1 MRKRRPII
9 FKRLGF
15 IAALFVLLAPLAL
28 QAASLERSIS
38 ITDNAIGLI
47 GAETA
52 GNGAKALE
60 TTAHGAERL
69 AGAAATRGGVLAAN
83 EVAAVQQGGRLM
95 TTNNGTTVRL
105 MEQANG
111 RFSVVVTN
119 AESKIVTTMKDW
131 SAKSIERISKNYGW
145 TDVK

>member
-47 GAETA
+47 GVEAASKVANPASKWHKATFDTVDDSIA
-52 GNGAKALE
+52 YHLKTHGKGRTFKQYTDDAMSFFAKNKDQ
-60 TTAHGAERL
+60 GVR
-69 AGAAATRGGVLAAN
+69 ATLRDGTEGIKIQTGTGKNKVGGWWTSDGKL
-83 EVAAVQQGGRLM
+83 
-95 TTNNGTTVRL
+95 
-105 MEQANG
+105 
-111 RFSVVVTN
+111 VTLG
-119 AESKIVTTMKDW
+119 K
-131 SAKSIERISKNYGW
+131 
-145 TDVK
+145 